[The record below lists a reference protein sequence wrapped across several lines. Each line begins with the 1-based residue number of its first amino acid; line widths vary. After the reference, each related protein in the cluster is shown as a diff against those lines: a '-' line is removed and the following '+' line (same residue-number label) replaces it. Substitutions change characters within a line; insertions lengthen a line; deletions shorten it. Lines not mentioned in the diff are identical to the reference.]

1 MTRKT
6 HRCPGYGHGRFAD
19 AGWAFHLDW
28 CKFAQAKIE
37 KARITRMRAVA
48 EPVKPIAALDP
59 ALVATIVAQV
69 LKSLAS

>member
-6 HRCPGYGHGRFAD
+6 HACSAYGHGRYTD
-19 AGWAFHLDW
+19 AGWAFHSGW
-28 CKFAQAKIE
+28 CKYAK
-37 KARITRMRAVA
+37 KAASRTATKAA
-48 EPVKPIAALDP
+48 EPVKPVQAVDP